1 MDFVENCL
9 NFDSVH
15 ESFTRVIDCVEPP
28 PTADFSELRN
38 EGMSE
43 ACELTIL
50 MPCLNEAGT
59 LASCISKARAF
70 LAGSGCTGEVVV
82 ADNGS
87 TDGSQAIAAA
97 NGARVVHV
105 AERGYGSALLAGI
118 RAAHGK
124 YVIMG
129 DSDDSYDFSRLDA
142 FVEQLRAGYQLVMGN
157 RYRGGILPGAMP
169 PLHRYL
175 GNPLLTAIGRLFFGS
190 SCGDFYCGLRGFDR
204 QAILSLDL
212 QARGMEF
219 ALEMLVKAAVLGL
232 RVTEVPTTLS
242 PDGRGRPPHLR
253 RWRDGWRSLRF
264 FLLFS
269 PRSLF
274 LYPGFG
280 LFVVGCLGI
289 AWLVP
294 QPRRLGGVGFDVHTL
309 LYASLAVVVGFQ
321 SMTFWVFAKVY
332 GMRERIV
339 PPDPWFR
346 SLMSVV
352 TLEAG
357 LIVGVALLLGGL
369 GLAVYALGTWGAEGF
384 GALAYAETMRLVI
397 PSSTAILLGFQIIY
411 SAFFVSILEIRASR
425 PAEGTI
431 WIARPE
437 QLGSRETRTSR

>member
-1 MDFVENCL
+1 
-9 NFDSVH
+9 
-15 ESFTRVIDCVEPP
+15 
-28 PTADFSELRN
+28 
-38 EGMSE
+38 MSE
-43 ACELTIL
+43 ACEFTIL
-50 MPCLNEAGT
+50 MPCLNEAET

-70 LAGSGCTGEVVV
+70 LARSGCTGEVVI

-97 NGARVVHV
+97 NGARVVNV
-105 AERGYGSALLAGI
+105 AERGYGSALRAGI

-129 DSDDSYDFSRLDA
+129 DSDDSYDFSRVDG

-157 RYRGGILPGAMP
+157 RFRGGILPGAMP
-169 PLHRYL
+169 PMHRFF
-175 GNPLLTAIGRLFFGS
+175 GNPMLTAIGRLFFGS
-190 SCGDFYCGLRGFDR
+190 GCGDFYCGLRGFDR

-212 QARGMEF
+212 QATGMEF
-219 ALEMLVKAAVLGL
+219 ALEMLVKAAVLRL

-269 PRSLF
+269 PRSVF
-274 LYPGFG
+274 LYPGFV
-280 LFVVGCLGI
+280 LFAVGCLGT
-289 AWLVP
+289 AWLLP
-294 QPRRLGGVGFDVHTL
+294 QPRLLGRVGFDVHSL

-357 LIVGVALLLGGL
+357 LIIGALLLLGGL
-369 GLAVYALGTWGAEGF
+369 GLAAYALGTWGAERF
-384 GALAYAETMRLVI
+384 GALSYPETMRLVI

-425 PAEGTI
+425 PTEGTV
-431 WIARPE
+431 ADRSAE
-437 QLGSRETRTSR
+437 AA